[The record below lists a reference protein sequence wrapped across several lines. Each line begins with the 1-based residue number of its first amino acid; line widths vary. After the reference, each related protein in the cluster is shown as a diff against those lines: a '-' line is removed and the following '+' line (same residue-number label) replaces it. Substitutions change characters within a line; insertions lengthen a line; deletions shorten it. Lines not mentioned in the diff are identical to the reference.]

1 MSRRLPCQHRRNS
14 GLAHPR
20 LRPAGE
26 APDPNLRDGA
36 TTGRHCLGAAAI
48 ALNSGDD
55 AAARKLLGLARD
67 FIAQA
72 RANVALARE
81 QLRLAAENEI
91 AERDAEIAWYKAA
104 GMSVEEVELD
114 LQIREDAERIRRAR
128 EAGDPD
134 PEPRW
139 PESWELVEGGRGA
152 RPGGEQ

>member
-1 MSRRLPCQHRRNS
+1 V
-14 GLAHPR
+14 
-20 LRPAGE
+20 
-26 APDPNLRDGA
+26 
-36 TTGRHCLGAAAI
+36 

-55 AAARKLLGLARD
+55 VAAQKLLGLARD

-91 AERDAEIAWYKAA
+91 AERDAEVAWYKAA
-104 GMSVEEVELD
+104 GMSVEEIELD
-114 LQIREDAERIRRAR
+114 LQIREDAERIRQAR

-139 PESWELVEGGRGA
+139 PESWELVEGDRGA
-152 RPGGEQ
+152 RPGGER